1 MIYADKT
8 ILCTGGTGSFGNA
21 CIRKLLSD
29 GIKKVIV
36 FSRDEKKQWDMAQE
50 IKDSRVRYFLG
61 DVRDKERLERAFH
74 GVDEVIH
81 AAALKQVPALEYN
94 PIEAVKTNILGT
106 QNIINAAIDQGV
118 KKVLMLSTDKAVN
131 PINLYGATK
140 LCAEKLML
148 ASNAYGGR
156 FTKFSVVRYGNVMG
170 SRGSVIEVFNKQKES
185 GVLTLTHSDMT
196 RFKITLDSAVE
207 FVLRCLQ
214 SMQGAEIFIPKLD
227 KIRIKE
233 LAEEI
238 CPVCEI
244 KEIGIRPGEKVHEV
258 LLSKDES
265 RYTEEKD
272 DCFIVR
278 QGEIINTQ
286 PFIVSS
292 S

>member
-1 MIYADKT
+1 MLTDKT

-21 CIRKLLSD
+21 CVKKLLVD

-61 DVRDKERLERAFH
+61 DVRDKERLERAFS
-74 GVDEVIH
+74 GVDYIIH
-81 AAALKQVPALEYN
+81 AAALKQVPQLEYN
-94 PIEAVKTNILGT
+94 PIEAIRTNILGT
-106 QNIINAAIDQGV
+106 QNVINCAIDNKI
-118 KKVLMLSTDKAVN
+118 KKVIMLSTDKAVN

-148 ASNAYGGR
+148 ASNVYGGKD
-156 FTKFSVVRYGNVMG
+156 TKLSVVRYGNVMG
-170 SRGSVIEVFNKQKES
+170 SRGSVLEVFNRQKET

-196 RFKITLDSAVE
+196 RFKISIDRAVE

-227 KIRIKE
+227 KIKILSLAKE
-233 LAEEI
+233 L

-244 KEIGIRPGEKVHEV
+244 KEIGIRAGEKIHEV

-265 RYTEEKD
+265 RYAEVKS

-278 QGEIINTQ
+278 QEIINAK
-286 PFIVSS
+286 PFTVSS